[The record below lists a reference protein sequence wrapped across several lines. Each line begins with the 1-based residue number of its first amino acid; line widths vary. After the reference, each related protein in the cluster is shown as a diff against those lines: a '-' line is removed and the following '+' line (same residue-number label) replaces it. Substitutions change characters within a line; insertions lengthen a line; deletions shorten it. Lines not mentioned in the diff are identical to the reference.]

1 LGSLTRKIAV
11 LATLALA
18 LALLGA
24 ASSGGASSGS
34 LAVKGKASKAKSCKK
49 SAKRHCKRKK
59 RPPNPYLEGQP
70 CVPAQAKAYAR
81 YDFLCLPQPQP
92 DGTMQ
97 YQLVKS
103 LA

>member
-1 LGSLTRKIAV
+1 LGLTRKIAV
-11 LATLALA
+11 LAALVLA
-18 LALLGA
+18 LALLA
-24 ASSGGASSGS
+24 AAPSGGASGGS
-34 LAVKGKASKAKSCKK
+34 NTVKGKASKAKSCKK
-49 SAKRHCKRKK
+49 AKRHCKPKR
-59 RPPNPYLEGQP
+59 RPPNPYVEGQP
-70 CVPAQAKAYAR
+70 CAPAQAKAYAR

>member
-11 LATLALA
+11 LAALALA
-18 LALLGA
+18 LACLTAAAPSGA
-24 ASSGGASSGS
+24 ASSGS
-34 LAVKGKASKAKSCKK
+34 LAAQGKSKGKSCKQAK
-49 SAKRHCKRKK
+49 GKRHCKKK
-59 RPPNPYLEGQP
+59 RPPDPYVEGQP
-70 CVPAQAKAYAR
+70 CAPAQAKAYAR